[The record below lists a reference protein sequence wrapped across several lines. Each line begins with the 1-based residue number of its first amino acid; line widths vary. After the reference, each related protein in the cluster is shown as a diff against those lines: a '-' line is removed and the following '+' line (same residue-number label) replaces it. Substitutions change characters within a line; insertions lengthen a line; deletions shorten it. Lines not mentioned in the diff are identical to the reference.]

1 MELKIATWNVN
12 SVRARMPVI
21 SRWLKKERPDV
32 LCMQELK
39 AASEQFPLE
48 EFENLGYLCAV
59 NGQVRW
65 NGVAIVSLCEPADIE
80 TDLSGFLP
88 GQSRMISAAVH
99 GIRLVNVYVPNGSD
113 INDPRFQDKLRYY
126 EVLRNYAEGFHRPT
140 VIVGDFNVAPGP
152 DDTHSPEQQNGTV
165 CYHPLEREQIQL
177 FKEHGFRDVFR
188 KYHPQGK
195 AYSWWDYRAA
205 AFRRNRGMRLDLV
218 LADEAALN
226 TITSCIIDV
235 EPRKWK
241 RPSDHTPVVFKIEV
255 SE

>member
-12 SVRARMPVI
+12 SVRARLPVVT
-21 SRWLKKERPDV
+21 RWLAREKPDI

-39 AASEQFPLE
+39 ATLGQFPFE
-48 EFENLGYLCAV
+48 EFKNLHYHCAV

-65 NGVAIVSLCEPADIE
+65 NGVAVVSLSEPADIG

-88 GQSRMISAAVH
+88 EQSRMISATVH
-99 GIRLVNVYVPNGSD
+99 GIRLINVYVPNGSD
-113 INDPRFQDKLRYY
+113 VDDPRFQDKLRYY
-126 EVLRNYAEGFHRPT
+126 EVLRDYASTSNLPT

-152 DDTHSPEQQNGTV
+152 DDTHSPELQEGTV

-177 FKEHGFRDVFR
+177 FKERGFTDVFR

-205 AFRRNRGMRLDLV
+205 SFRRNRGMRLDLV
-218 LADEAALN
+218 LADKTAVNA
-226 TITSCIIDV
+226 ITDCFIDM
-235 EPRKWK
+235 EPRNWE
-241 RPSDHTPVVFKIEV
+241 RPSDHTPVVFKVEV